1 MMVLPFGPTR
11 GPAATTKETCPVG
24 APLEGVVVIETAG
37 YLSGPFAGMIL
48 ADLGAEVIKVEPPD
62 GDSFRRFGN
71 ERFSPQFATCNRG
84 KRSVVADL
92 KTPEGVTT
100 VLDLVDRADIFL
112 ANWRPDVADRLG
124 LGDAALAARN
134 PRLIRLWI
142 TGWGTDGPIATVPA
156 FDAVVQARSAL
167 VDASSRDGVL
177 EMVPGYP
184 IDKSTAMFGVQAVL
198 AALYQRERTGVG
210 ERVDLAMLDVTA
222 YFQFPD
228 LFTARVFTEDE
239 PEDAHSWS
247 ATNMRTLP
255 ASDGAFVIA
264 PVSGRQLKGACKA
277 VGHPE
282 WADEV
287 FANAGRAM
295 STILQLFPPVTVTET
310 RATWLERF
318 AAQDVPVG
326 TCLTID
332 EHLADPQVLHNDIYA
347 IEDWPGVGKV
357 RTVRYPA
364 RGGSW
369 GRLSSGP
376 APVVPGGG

>member
-1 MMVLPFGPTR
+1 V
-11 GPAATTKETCPVG
+11 K
-24 APLEGVVVIETAG
+24 PLEGVVVVETAG
-37 YLSGPFAGMIL
+37 YLSGPYAGMIL
-48 ADLGAEVIKVEPPD
+48 ADLGAEVIKVEPPS

-71 ERFSPQFATCNRG
+71 EQFSPQFATCNRG

-92 KTPEGVTT
+92 KSEEGVAT
-100 VLDLVDRADIFL
+100 VLDLVDGADIFL
-112 ANWRPDVADRLG
+112 ANWRPDVAARLG
-124 LGDAALAARN
+124 LGDDALAARN

-142 TGWGTDGPIATVPA
+142 TGWGTDGPIASVPA

-184 IDKSTAMFGVQAVL
+184 IDKSTAMFGVQSVL
-198 AALYQRERTGVG
+198 AALYQRERTGTG

-228 LFTARVFTEDE
+228 LMTSRVFVDDE
-239 PEDAHSWS
+239 PADAHSWS

-282 WADEV
+282 WTDEV
-287 FANAGRAM
+287 FANSGRAM
-295 STILQLFPPVTVTET
+295 NTILRLFPDVTVAET
-310 RATWLERF
+310 RATWVDRF
-318 AAQDVPVG
+318 AAEDVPVG
-326 TCLTID
+326 MCLTID
-332 EHLADPQVLHNDIYA
+332 EHLVDPQVLHNDIYA
-347 IEDWPGVGKV
+347 VEEWPGVGPV

-369 GRLSSGP
+369 EKLSSGP
-376 APVVPGGG
+376 APTTPGA